1 MASRLSAA
9 RHQHTDSDSSSQELC
24 IQVSQGNRRAAMK
37 AGLCGVRG
45 ITIAGWAGGSHEG
58 HGSFPGSS
66 VGKLFARTLQHC
78 DVETFIIW
86 W

>member
-1 MASRLSAA
+1 
-9 RHQHTDSDSSSQELC
+9 
-24 IQVSQGNRRAAMK
+24 MK